1 MFEKQ
6 TSIGIDLAKSSQFL
20 NNDLSL
26 KRGFTLISTPE
37 RKSSLS
43 KDPKTRYNF
52 KYNDQSKRFT
62 HQSESEDSQYFSGN
76 DSSIV
81 YADNSTFS
89 TTPGSIYS
97 NYSVLPQANAAAV
110 KAATMMSASLA
121 QRPPSPPPIKH
132 FSKLLNV
139 ASAAYEL

>member
-1 MFEKQ
+1 MFNTE
-6 TSIGIDLAKSSQFL
+6 SIS
-20 NNDLSL
+20 SL

-37 RKSSLS
+37 RKSSLL
-43 KDPKTRYNF
+43 KDHKP
-52 KYNDQSKRFT
+52 RFNLT

-81 YADNSTFS
+81 YADSSTFS
-89 TTPGSIYS
+89 TATPCSIYS
-97 NYSVLPQANAAAV
+97 NYSILPQVNAAAV
-110 KAATMMSASLA
+110 KAASMMSASLA
-121 QRPPSPPPIKH
+121 QRPPSPPAIKH